1 MFVVDEGRVRKF
13 QGHGKKGVIRGIY
26 KGSLIVN
33 KSRRA
38 FKNEFFKVASE
49 SVAAVAGT
57 RKACSLFD
65 STVSFFLRSALT
77 KLE

>member
-1 MFVVDEGRVRKF
+1 M
-13 QGHGKKGVIRGIY
+13 
-26 KGSLIVN
+26 N

-57 RKACSLFD
+57 RKACSLCD